1 LRGSNISEVR
11 DESGRPRVR
20 FKEETYSPRTF
31 DTIVYALGG
40 TTPVNFLRTLGI
52 AFLDGRPKIDSAG
65 ETSVPGLFLIG
76 DLTVGKAGGSIITAF
91 NSAARAIKRIH
102 KILRTTEMV
111 AASSA

>member
-1 LRGSNISEVR
+1 
-11 DESGRPRVR
+11 
-20 FKEETYSPRTF
+20 
-31 DTIVYALGG
+31 
-40 TTPVNFLRTLGI
+40 LRTLGI